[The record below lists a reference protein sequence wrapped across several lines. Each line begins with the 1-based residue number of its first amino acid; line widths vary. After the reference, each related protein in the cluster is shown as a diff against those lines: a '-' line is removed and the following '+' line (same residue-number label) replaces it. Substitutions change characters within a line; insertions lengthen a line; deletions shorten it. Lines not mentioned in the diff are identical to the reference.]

1 MAVTLNK
8 LTDRK
13 IKSLIKPGY
22 HADGGNLY
30 IRVKT
35 SGAKSWAFRWK
46 NNNKVRDIGLGGYP
60 ALSLK
65 EARKLAEAHRATRAN
80 GGIPK
85 RLAQYEEGKTF
96 SEVVEQFLSIKE
108 SEWTNAKHKQQWR
121 NTLKQYCKRIANKP
135 ISEIDRT
142 DVLTVLSP
150 IWEEKRETAS
160 RLRQR
165 IERVL
170 SFAES
175 KGMRQGS
182 NPAVW
187 RGNLD
192 NVLPKQRPLS
202 RGHHKALPYA
212 ELPEFIERLRA
223 HEGKA
228 AKALELLIL
237 TACRTSEILNSTW
250 AEFDLASKI
259 WIIPPE
265 RMKMRKEHR
274 IPLTESAVEVLRYM
288 LQFKNSEYVFPGQK
302 RGKPLSNMAMAELLK
317 GMKLENATVHG
328 FRSTFRDWAGD
339 KTSEPREVIEQCLAH
354 TIGNSSE
361 LAYRRS
367 DAIEKRRRVLLQ
379 WEDYC
384 YDNSKIVTLR
394 A

>member
-1 MAVTLNK
+1 MPVTLNK

-30 IRVKT
+30 IRVKK
-35 SGAKSWAFRWK
+35 SGARSWAFRWK

-60 ALSLK
+60 AISLK
-65 EARKLAEAHRATRAN
+65 EARKLAEAHRTTRAN

-85 RLAQYEEGKTF
+85 RLAQFEEGKTF

-160 RLRQR
+160 RVRQR
-165 IERVL
+165 VERVL

-175 KGMRQGS
+175 KGMRQGP

-192 NVLPKQRPLS
+192 NVLPKQRPLA
-202 RGHHKALPYA
+202 RGHHKALPYE
-212 ELPEFIERLRA
+212 ELPEFISRLRE

-237 TACRTSEILNSTW
+237 TACRTSEIINSTW
-250 AEFDLASKI
+250 EEINLDTKV

-274 IPLTESAVEVLRYM
+274 IPLTESAVEVMRYM
-288 LQFKNSEYVFPGQK
+288 IQFKNSEYVFPGQK
-302 RGKPLSNMAMAELLK
+302 RDKPLSNMAMAELLK
-317 GMKLENATVHG
+317 GMKVESATVHG

-339 KTSEPREVIEQCLAH
+339 KTSEPREVIELCLAH

-367 DAIEKRRRVLLQ
+367 DAIDKRRRILLQ